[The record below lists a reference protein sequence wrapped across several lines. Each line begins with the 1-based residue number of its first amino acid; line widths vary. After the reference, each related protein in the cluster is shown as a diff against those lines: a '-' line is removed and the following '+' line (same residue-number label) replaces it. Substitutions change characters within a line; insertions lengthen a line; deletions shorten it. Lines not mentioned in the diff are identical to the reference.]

1 MVVGVRKMNDEV
13 QDLINK
19 QTDERL
25 TRVENKID
33 KIDGRQ
39 DNMEKDMIFVRSD
52 LAKLLELT
60 KKSNERW
67 DQLDAQNRSNMN
79 KLKMQFWGT
88 IIAALV
94 TYIIAIIKLG

>member
-1 MVVGVRKMNDEV
+1 MNDEV

-60 KKSNERW
+60 KKSNELW

-79 KLKMQFWGT
+79 KLKLQFWGT

>member
-1 MVVGVRKMNDEV
+1 MNDEV

-19 QTDERL
+19 QTDERI

-79 KLKMQFWGT
+79 KLKLQFWGT

>member
-1 MVVGVRKMNDEV
+1 MNDEV

-25 TRVENKID
+25 TRDENKID

-79 KLKMQFWGT
+79 KLKLQFWGT

>member
-1 MVVGVRKMNDEV
+1 MNDEV

-60 KKSNERW
+60 KRSNERW

-79 KLKMQFWGT
+79 KLKIQFWGT

-94 TYIIAIIKLG
+94 TYIIALIKLG

>member
-1 MVVGVRKMNDEV
+1 MNDEV

-67 DQLDAQNRSNMN
+67 DQLDAQNRSNIN
-79 KLKMQFWGT
+79 KLKLQFWGT

>member
-1 MVVGVRKMNDEV
+1 MNDEV

-79 KLKMQFWGT
+79 KLKLQFWGT

-94 TYIIAIIKLG
+94 TYITAIIKLG

>member
-1 MVVGVRKMNDEV
+1 MNDEV

-79 KLKMQFWGT
+79 KLKLQFWGT
-88 IIAALV
+88 NIAALV

>member
-1 MVVGVRKMNDEV
+1 MNDEV

-79 KLKMQFWGT
+79 ELKLQFWGT

>member
-1 MVVGVRKMNDEV
+1 MNDEV

-67 DQLDAQNRSNMN
+67 DQLDTQNRSNMN
-79 KLKMQFWGT
+79 KLKLQFWGT

-94 TYIIAIIKLG
+94 TYIIALIKLG

>member
-1 MVVGVRKMNDEV
+1 MNDEV

-67 DQLDAQNRSNMN
+67 DQLDTQNRSNMN
-79 KLKMQFWGT
+79 KLKLQFWGT

>member
-1 MVVGVRKMNDEV
+1 MNDEV

-79 KLKMQFWGT
+79 KLKLQFWGT

-94 TYIIAIIKLG
+94 TYIIAVIKLG

>member
-1 MVVGVRKMNDEV
+1 MNDEV

-52 LAKLLELT
+52 LATLLELT

-79 KLKMQFWGT
+79 KLKLQFWGT

>member
-1 MVVGVRKMNDEV
+1 MNDEV

-88 IIAALV
+88 IVVALV
-94 TYIIAIIKLG
+94 TYIIALIKLG

>member
-1 MVVGVRKMNDEV
+1 MNDEV

-67 DQLDAQNRSNMN
+67 DRLDAQNRSNMN
-79 KLKMQFWGT
+79 KLKLQFWGT

>member
-1 MVVGVRKMNDEV
+1 MNDEV

-25 TRVENKID
+25 TRVESKID

-79 KLKMQFWGT
+79 KLKLQFWGT

>member
-1 MVVGVRKMNDEV
+1 MNDEV

-39 DNMEKDMIFVRSD
+39 DNMEKDIIFVRSD

-60 KKSNERW
+60 KKSSERW
-67 DQLDAQNRSNMN
+67 DQLDVQNRSNMN

-88 IIAALV
+88 IIAALI
-94 TYIIAIIKLG
+94 TYIIALIKLG

>member
-1 MVVGVRKMNDEV
+1 MNDEV

-60 KKSNERW
+60 KKSNGRW

-79 KLKMQFWGT
+79 KLKLQFWGT

>member
-1 MVVGVRKMNDEV
+1 MNNEV

-67 DQLDAQNRSNMN
+67 DQ
-79 KLKMQFWGT
+79 
-88 IIAALV
+88 
-94 TYIIAIIKLG
+94 

>member
-1 MVVGVRKMNDEV
+1 MNDEV

-39 DNMEKDMIFVRSD
+39 DNMEKDIIFVRSD

-79 KLKMQFWGT
+79 KLKLQFWGT

>member
-1 MVVGVRKMNDEV
+1 
-13 QDLINK
+13 
-19 QTDERL
+19 
-25 TRVENKID
+25 
-33 KIDGRQ
+33 
-39 DNMEKDMIFVRSD
+39 MEKDMIFVRSD

-79 KLKMQFWGT
+79 KLKLQFWGT

>member
-1 MVVGVRKMNDEV
+1 MNDEV

-79 KLKMQFWGT
+79 KLKLQFWGT
-88 IIAALV
+88 VIAALV

>member
-1 MVVGVRKMNDEV
+1 MNDEV

-67 DQLDAQNRSNMN
+67 DQLDAQKRSNMN
-79 KLKMQFWGT
+79 KLKLQFWGT
-88 IIAALV
+88 IVTALI
-94 TYIIAIIKLG
+94 TYIIALIKLG

>member
-1 MVVGVRKMNDEV
+1 MSDEV

-79 KLKMQFWGT
+79 KLKLQFWGT

>member
-1 MVVGVRKMNDEV
+1 M

-79 KLKMQFWGT
+79 KLKLQFWGT

>member
-1 MVVGVRKMNDEV
+1 MNDEV

-67 DQLDAQNRSNMN
+67 DQLDVQNRSNMN
-79 KLKMQFWGT
+79 KLKLQFWGT

>member
-1 MVVGVRKMNDEV
+1 MNDEV

-88 IIAALV
+88 IIAALI
-94 TYIIAIIKLG
+94 TYIIALIKLG

>member
-1 MVVGVRKMNDEV
+1 MNDEV

-19 QTDERL
+19 QTDERF

-79 KLKMQFWGT
+79 KLKLQFWGT

>member
-1 MVVGVRKMNDEV
+1 MNDEV

-39 DNMEKDMIFVRSD
+39 DNIEKDMIFVRSD

-79 KLKMQFWGT
+79 KLKLQFWGT

>member
-1 MVVGVRKMNDEV
+1 MNDEV

-79 KLKMQFWGT
+79 KLKLQFWGT
-88 IIAALV
+88 IIVALV

>member
-1 MVVGVRKMNDEV
+1 MNDEV

-52 LAKLLELT
+52 LAKLLFYT
-60 KKSNERW
+60 
-67 DQLDAQNRSNMN
+67 
-79 KLKMQFWGT
+79 F
-88 IIAALV
+88 IA
-94 TYIIAIIKLG
+94 

>member
-1 MVVGVRKMNDEV
+1 MNDEV

-67 DQLDAQNRSNMN
+67 DQLDIQNRSNMN

-88 IIAALV
+88 IITALV
-94 TYIIAIIKLG
+94 TYIIALIKLG

>member
-1 MVVGVRKMNDEV
+1 MNDEV

-79 KLKMQFWGT
+79 KLKLQFWGT
-88 IIAALV
+88 IIAALI
-94 TYIIAIIKLG
+94 TYIIALIKLG

>member
-1 MVVGVRKMNDEV
+1 MNDEV

-52 LAKLLELT
+52 LAKLLEVT

-79 KLKMQFWGT
+79 KLKLQFWCT

>member
-1 MVVGVRKMNDEV
+1 MNDEV

-60 KKSNERW
+60 KKSNER
-67 DQLDAQNRSNMN
+67 
-79 KLKMQFWGT
+79 
-88 IIAALV
+88 
-94 TYIIAIIKLG
+94 

>member
-1 MVVGVRKMNDEV
+1 MNDEV
-13 QDLINK
+13 QDLINR

-79 KLKMQFWGT
+79 KLKLQFWGT

>member
-1 MVVGVRKMNDEV
+1 MNDEV

-60 KKSNERW
+60 KKSNE
-67 DQLDAQNRSNMN
+67 
-79 KLKMQFWGT
+79 
-88 IIAALV
+88 
-94 TYIIAIIKLG
+94 

>member
-1 MVVGVRKMNDEV
+1 MNDEV

-79 KLKMQFWGT
+79 KLKLQFWGT

-94 TYIIAIIKLG
+94 TYIIALIRLG

>member
-1 MVVGVRKMNDEV
+1 MNDEV

-94 TYIIAIIKLG
+94 TYIIALIKLG

>member
-1 MVVGVRKMNDEV
+1 MNDEV

-67 DQLDAQNRSNMN
+67 DQLDDQNRSNMN
-79 KLKMQFWGT
+79 KLKLQFWGT

>member
-1 MVVGVRKMNDEV
+1 MNDEV

-39 DNMEKDMIFVRSD
+39 ENMEKDMIFVRSD

-67 DQLDAQNRSNMN
+67 DQLDIQNRSNMN

-94 TYIIAIIKLG
+94 TYIIALIKLG